1 MKLKCE
7 LPLVELRN
15 ATVLSGGRR
24 MFPRTSFRI
33 LPGEHWAIVGP
44 NGSGK
49 TTLARALWGAVPV
62 VGGDVL
68 YPSAGIDSAASPW
81 PAGFIPE
88 RHIRHVT
95 FEDQRELV
103 TRHSDYLQGRY
114 ESLEADRAP
123 TAGEFIGL
131 GGGGR
136 RKGSEPGR
144 RLPGLLRRLGLGGL
158 LPRRVSRLSNGE
170 LRKLLIARALLD
182 RPRLL
187 ILDEP
192 LGGLDQ
198 GSRRELRNML
208 RQVANRGVTLLIV
221 TSRRRDIID
230 PVRRILCVRGGR
242 VVARGS
248 RRELARSGRLAKL
261 LDGASPAVERRA
273 PPPAVRRRSSGAALV
288 ELADVSVQY
297 GAVRVLDRVS
307 WTIRER
313 QSWALLGPNGSG
325 KTTLASLILADHP
338 QAYANDV
345 RLFGRP
351 RADGRTT
358 GEIKALLGH
367 VSPEIQVHHGA
378 DTSVHQ
384 VICSGFFESVGLYH
398 GTTPDQE
405 REAGRWAQALG
416 LGRLAGRSYTSLSEG
431 ERRLV
436 LIARAL
442 VKGPRL
448 LVLDEPC
455 QGLDEPHRRKVIR
468 LIDRLARRGSPAL
481 VFITHDRG
489 EIPRSV
495 SHVLR
500 LAGGRAARA
509 GRRRR

>member
-1 MKLKCE
+1 MRK

-15 ATVLSGGRR
+15 VTILLGGRR
-24 MFPRTSFRI
+24 MFPRTSLRI

-49 TTLARALWGAVPV
+49 TTLARALWGGAPV

-68 YPSAGIDSAASPW
+68 YPAAGIESAAGPW
-81 PAGFIPE
+81 PAGFSPE

-95 FEDQRELV
+95 FEDQRELI

-131 GGGGR
+131 RGGGSQRERG
-136 RKGSEPGR
+136 PGR
-144 RLPGLLRRLGLGGL
+144 RPPGLLRRLGLGGL

-198 GSRRELRNML
+198 GSRRELRDLL
-208 RQVANRGVTLLIV
+208 RRVADLGVTLLVV
-221 TSRRRDIID
+221 TSRWRDIID
-230 PVRRILCVRGGR
+230 PVRRVLCVRGGR
-242 VVARGS
+242 VVASGS
-248 RRELARSGRLAKL
+248 RRQLARSGRLEKL
-261 LDGASPAVERRA
+261 LDGAPPADSRRG
-273 PPPAVRRRSSGAALV
+273 PPVAVRRRSSGAALV
-288 ELADVSVQY
+288 ELAGVSVQY
-297 GAVRVLDRVS
+297 GPIRVLDGVS

-338 QAYANDV
+338 QAYASHV

-351 RADGRTT
+351 RGDGRTT

-367 VSPEIQVHHGA
+367 VSPEMQVHYGA
-378 DTSVHQ
+378 ETTVHQ
-384 VICSGFFESVGLYH
+384 VICSGFFESVGLFRRC
-398 GTTPDQE
+398 TPDQE
-405 REAGRWAQALG
+405 REAGRWVEALG

-455 QGLDEPHRRKVIR
+455 QGLDEVHRRKVIR

-481 VFITHDRG
+481 VIITHHRD

-500 LAGGRAARA
+500 LEGGRAAKP
-509 GRRRR
+509 RRWRR